1 MLTESLEAED
11 LQEPL
16 TPRLRTAQH
25 PQFFSMPTQWLYLS
39 WGVTIIGG
47 DEKEKERWEEEEIL
61 PWIWG
66 EKGGKREWKRR
77 VMRERGRERE
87 RERGIVEVVC
97 CWRLQASSSP
107 SSQCVQKELFHH
119 LLCGGWLS
127 LSCTVES
134 VKITKNAITWNL
146 MAKNLVL
153 FPFQEN
159 V

>member
-11 LQEPL
+11 LQAPL

-25 PQFFSMPTQWLYLS
+25 PQFFSMPMQWLYLS

-87 RERGIVEVVC
+87 REREELLKLFAVGDCRHHHHHHRSVYKKNF
-97 CWRLQASSSP
+97 STTF
-107 SSQCVQKELFHH
+107 CV
-119 LLCGGWLS
+119 GDDS
-127 LSCTVES
+127 LSH
-134 VKITKNAITWNL
+134 AQLNL
-146 MAKNLVL
+146 LKLPKTQL
-153 FPFQEN
+153 LGI
-159 V
+159 